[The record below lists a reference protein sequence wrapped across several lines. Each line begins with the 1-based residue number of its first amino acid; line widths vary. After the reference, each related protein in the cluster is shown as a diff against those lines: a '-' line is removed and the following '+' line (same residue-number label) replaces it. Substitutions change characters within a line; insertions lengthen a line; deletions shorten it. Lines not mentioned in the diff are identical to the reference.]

1 MTTTVEMSLF
11 DKIGGAPAVEAAVDK
26 FYDKVLADERIKR
39 FFVNTD
45 MAKQRQHQKAFLTY
59 AFGGQPGYNG
69 RGMREAHKPLVMRLG
84 LNDTHFDAVVENL
97 AATLSELGVSD
108 ELIGEVAKI
117 AESIR
122 DDVLCR

>member
-1 MTTTVEMSLF
+1 MTTLYE
-11 DKIGGAPAVEAAVDK
+11 KIGGAPAVDAAVEK
-26 FYDKVLADERIKR
+26 FYDKVLVDDRIKH

-45 MAKQRQHQKAFLTY
+45 MAKQRQHQKTFLTY

-69 RGMREAHKPLVMRLG
+69 RGMREAHKPLVEKLG
-84 LNDTHFDAVVENL
+84 LTDVHFDAVVENL
-97 AATLSELGVSD
+97 ATTLTELGVGPD
-108 ELIGEVAKI
+108 LIGEVAGI